1 MKRRLLTAVAG
12 LFTLTMVTAGAMPAL
27 STHSSCTGAGSAS
40 SCAMASA
47 GMPVG
52 DANRALS

>member
-1 MKRRLLTAVAG
+1 MKCRLLTAIAG

-27 STHSSCTGAGSAS
+27 TTHSSCSGAGSAS

-47 GMPVG
+47 DTPVA
-52 DANRALS
+52 DRLASLA

>member
-27 STHSSCTGAGSAS
+27 NAHSSCSGAGSPS
-40 SCAMASA
+40 SCAMASSA
-47 GMPVG
+47 DTPV
-52 DANRALS
+52 ASNRFV